1 MDLGF
6 AMKHSII
13 KLTLLS
19 SSILLTACVTSSPTG
34 RSQVLLYN
42 GSEMAELGANSFEE
56 LKKQE
61 KINLDA
67 KVNAYV
73 QCVSKEITDTL
84 GKQPD
89 FDEWEVVVFDS
100 DQVNAFALPGGK
112 IGVYT
117 GLLQVAKNQDQLAT
131 VIGHEIAHVQANHS
145 NERMSSGQIT
155 GYGTQAAAVAIGT
168 SEYSEVGM
176 AALGLGV
183 QYGITMPYG
192 RAQESEADI
201 VGLKLMNDAGFDPL
215 QSIELWKNMA
225 IASGGSEPMEFLS
238 THPSNTTRIN
248 DLKDELKGLSKSNK
262 AHPTCS

>member
-1 MDLGF
+1 
-6 AMKHSII
+6 MKHSIS

-34 RSQVLLYN
+34 RNQVLLFD
-42 GSEMAELGANSFEE
+42 GSEMAELGVSSFDEI
-56 LKKQE
+56 KSQE
-61 KINLDA
+61 KINQDPS
-67 KVNAYV
+67 VNAYV
-73 QCVSKEITDTL
+73 QCVSKQITDTL
-84 GKQPD
+84 GEQPD

-117 GLLQVAKNQDQLAT
+117 GLLAVAKTQDQLAT

-145 NERMSSGQIT
+145 NERLSSSQLT
-155 GYGTQAAAVAIGT
+155 GYGTSAIGVVVSG
-168 SEYSEVGM
+168 SEYSEIGM

-201 VGLKLMNDAGFDPL
+201 VGLRLMNDAGFDPS
-215 QSIELWKNMA
+215 QSVELWKNMA

-248 DLKDELKGLSKSNK
+248 DLQSELKDLEPANVQASN
-262 AHPTCS
+262 CSV